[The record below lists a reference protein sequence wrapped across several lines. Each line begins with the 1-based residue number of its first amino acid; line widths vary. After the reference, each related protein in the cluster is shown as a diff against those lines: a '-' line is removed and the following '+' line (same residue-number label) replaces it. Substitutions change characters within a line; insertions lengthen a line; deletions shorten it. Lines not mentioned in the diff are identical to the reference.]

1 MGYIILKYRMLL
13 EAFSVPFEALIMSF
27 NCKDLNYSYND
38 LSNNNDFLYTFQML
52 RIKPI
57 TQNAIRKVH
66 YAIIVYIISAFA
78 VLNYSSADIVKPA
91 LVEISVFTEGHYR
104 VEVRASVEAMMTG
117 INSQYKTTQ
126 SSPFAEAY
134 DELRVLQSA
143 QLKAKFLPFQQ
154 TVTEQIRLHFDDQ
167 PIDLHITEVNIPV
180 PGYTKVPRISTIVF
194 EGNIDRQVKQ
204 LNWYYPAR
212 FSDNAVRVRQVD
224 SESDK
229 WHWSK
234 WQWIRDDSVS
244 NNFSLSAVFTDPP
257 LLDVISEYILTG
269 FDHIIPKGL
278 DHILFILGIFL
289 LSTKLK
295 PLAWQATMFT
305 VAHSITLSLSMFN
318 VISLPASIVE
328 PLIALSI
335 AYIGLENLFAHKL
348 NNSRLVLV
356 FAFGLLHGLGF
367 ASVLADFGM
376 PESRYAI
383 ALIGFN
389 IGVELAQ
396 LAILL
401 VAYFSITIWFKSKEK
416 FHNYITIPGSI
427 AIGIIGLYWTWD
439 RLSWPMI

>member
-1 MGYIILKYRMLL
+1 MRCFIHPYIVRTLFIVIIITR
-13 EAFSVPFEALIMSF
+13 
-27 NCKDLNYSYND
+27 D
-38 LSNNNDFLYTFQML
+38 NNDFLFIFQML
-52 RIKPI
+52 RIKNI
-57 TQNAIRKVH
+57 AQIAISKVH
-66 YAIIVYIISAFA
+66 YAIALYVLSAIS
-78 VLNYSSADIVKPA
+78 VCNYSTADIVKPA
-91 LVEISVFTEGHYR
+91 LVEISVFTQGRYR
-104 VEVRASVEAMMTG
+104 VELRASIEAMMTG

-126 SSPFAEAY
+126 NSPFADAY
-134 DELRVLQSA
+134 DELRALQSA
-143 QLKAKFLPFQQ
+143 QLKEKFIPFQK
-154 TVTEQIRLHFDDQ
+154 TLTEQIQLHFDEQ
-167 PIDLHITEVNIPV
+167 LIELEITELIIPS
-180 PGYTKVPRISTIVF
+180 PGYTKVPRISQIIF
-194 EGNIDRQVKQ
+194 EGKIDRQVKQ
-204 LNWYYPAR
+204 LSWYYPAR

-224 SESDK
+224 TQNEK
-229 WHWSK
+229 WHWSA
-234 WQWIRDDSVS
+234 WQWIRNDSTS
-244 NNFSLSAVFTDPP
+244 KHFSLSAVFTDPP
-257 LLDVISEYILTG
+257 LLEVVSEYIIAG

-348 NNSRLVLV
+348 NNSRLALV

-376 PESRYAI
+376 PESRYAT

-396 LAILL
+396 LALL
-401 VAYFSITIWFKSKEK
+401 LTAYFGITIWFKNKEK
-416 FHNYITIPGSI
+416 FHNYVTVPGSL
-427 AIGIIGLYWTWD
+427 AIGVIGLYWTWD
-439 RLSWPMI
+439 RMSWPII

>member
-1 MGYIILKYRMLL
+1 
-13 EAFSVPFEALIMSF
+13 
-27 NCKDLNYSYND
+27 
-38 LSNNNDFLYTFQML
+38 ML
-52 RIKPI
+52 RITYI
-57 TQNAIRKVH
+57 THNAIQKVQ
-66 YAIIVYIISAFA
+66 YAIALYIMSAIS
-78 VLNYSSADIVKPA
+78 VCNYSSADVVKPA
-91 LVEISVFTEGHYR
+91 LVEISVFAEGHYR
-104 VEVRASVEAMMTG
+104 VEVRASIEAMMTG

-126 SSPFAEAY
+126 SSPFADAY

-143 QLKAKFLPFQQ
+143 QLKAKFLPFQA
-154 TVTEQIRLHFDDQ
+154 TVTEQIALHFDDK
-167 PIDLHITEVNIPV
+167 PIDLHITEVNIPA
-180 PGYTKVPRISTIVF
+180 PGYTKVPRISTITF
-194 EGNIDRQVKQ
+194 EGKIDRQVKQ

-224 SESDK
+224 NENDK
-229 WHWSK
+229 WHWSM
-234 WQWIRDDSVS
+234 WQWIRDDGVS
-244 NNFSLSAVFTDPP
+244 DDFSLTAVFTDPP

-269 FDHIIPKGL
+269 FDHIVPKGL

-295 PLAWQATMFT
+295 PLAWQVTMFT

-328 PLIALSI
+328 PIIALSI

-376 PESRYAI
+376 PESRYAA

-396 LAILL
+396 LAILFA
-401 VAYFSITIWFKSKEK
+401 AYFSITIWFTSKEK
-416 FHNYITIPGSI
+416 FHNYITVPGSV
-427 AIGIIGLYWTWD
+427 AIGVVGLYWTWD
-439 RLSWPMI
+439 RFSWPIV